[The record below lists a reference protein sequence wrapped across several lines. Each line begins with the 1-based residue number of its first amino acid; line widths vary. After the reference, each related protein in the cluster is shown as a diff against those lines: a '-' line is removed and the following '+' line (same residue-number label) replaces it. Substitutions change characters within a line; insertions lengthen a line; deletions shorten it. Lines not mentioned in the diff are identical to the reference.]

1 MRRNAG
7 PCMATYWTAREI
19 SVGGQDNLVLGLAQV
34 PKRILPE
41 LTSLKSSDC
50 SLEKAGS
57 CVILAILGCGVA
69 HWWVD
74 AMVAYSM
81 NAALLNSHYWMLTH

>member
-1 MRRNAG
+1 
-7 PCMATYWTAREI
+7 MATYWTDHES
-19 SVGGQDNLVLGLAQV
+19 SVGGQDTLVLGLAQL
-34 PKRILPE
+34 PKRVLPE

-57 CVILAILGCGVA
+57 CVRLEILGSAVA

-81 NAALLNSHYWMLTH
+81 NAARLDSHYWMLTR